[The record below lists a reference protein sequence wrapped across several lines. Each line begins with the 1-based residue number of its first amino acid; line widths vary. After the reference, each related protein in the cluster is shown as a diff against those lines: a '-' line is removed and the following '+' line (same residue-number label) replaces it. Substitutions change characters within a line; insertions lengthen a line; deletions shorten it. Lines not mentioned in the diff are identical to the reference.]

1 MKVATILNIYIQPE
15 DLASTSSFPPF
26 LLKQDQ
32 SESVITMC

>member
-15 DLASTSSFPPF
+15 DLESTSSFSPF